1 VTVHN
6 FDLLSDHNV
15 TEYWKEGENGRHC
28 GLAIDDEEWDMVHLE
43 SIGEVSDATTT
54 FVGMRYDDYLM
65 ASINEL

>member
-15 TEYWKEGENGRHC
+15 AEYWKEGENGRHC
-28 GLAIDDEEWDMVHLE
+28 GLAIDDEERDMVHLE
-43 SIGEVSDATTT
+43 SIREVSDATTA